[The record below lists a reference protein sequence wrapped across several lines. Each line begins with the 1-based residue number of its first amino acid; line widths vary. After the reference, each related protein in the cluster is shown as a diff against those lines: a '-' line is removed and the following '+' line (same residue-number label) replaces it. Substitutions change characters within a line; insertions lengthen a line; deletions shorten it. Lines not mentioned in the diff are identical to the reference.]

1 MEICFFFFK
10 FCDGRN
16 KRISNVIRCN
26 AFNLTNCNWILISWM
41 FYVIFAFGSM
51 GKEGQ
56 KTKKKNNNNV
66 IVKRSLFIAIFTY
79 LSYWWWFT
87 SKTYD
92 LGAFLYIS
100 LTCKCICVWHNMVIH
115 FTSAVFFCARPDS
128 IFIHTQF
135 HWYYEENSDW
145 NCPVYRMRK
154 NIFFQRNPWI
164 VQNWNWYQSI
174 VCNVTNWMVFVNFWQ
189 NAPIA
194 NDSSI
199 KKHMFCIEIFVRC
212 VHHQTTWFDV
222 CSSMYKLARE
232 RFYSNNSFYRPLLLL
247 VFLFVLVIPFHF

>member
-1 MEICFFFFK
+1 MPEWRFVFFFK

-135 HWYYEENSDW
+135 HWYYEEN
-145 NCPVYRMRK
+145 PTGT
-154 NIFFQRNPWI
+154 
-164 VQNWNWYQSI
+164 VQFIEWEKTYFSNEI
-174 VCNVTNWMVFVNFWQ
+174 HELF
-189 NAPIA
+189 
-194 NDSSI
+194 
-199 KKHMFCIEIFVRC
+199 KIEIDISRLFAMWRIEWYLSIFDKMLQLQTI
-212 VHHQTTWFDV
+212 HQ
-222 CSSMYKLARE
+222 
-232 RFYSNNSFYRPLLLL
+232 
-247 VFLFVLVIPFHF
+247 